1 MSEITLSPGQAKA
14 VDEIMCWVR
23 DPESQVFVLGGYAG
37 TGKTTVMK
45 WIVEQA
51 GLQVHCCAP
60 TGKAVSVLKEKLP
73 EGSSVSTIHSF
84 VYQPVEV
91 TLHQVEHAEGIA
103 EDLKKLAKKDPALKD
118 EAITAIYRAQ
128 ELARILE
135 AGSAEF
141 IEKEWCEEGP
151 VPLVVVDESSMCDE
165 EMEALILRNAGKV
178 LFVGDPG
185 QLPPVNGKNIFE
197 RRRANAVLEQIHR
210 QAAESRILR
219 FATAVRHGERFDD
232 WSGECE
238 KVRGRPPLRDVVA
251 VDQVITGKNATRR
264 GLNQAIRRHL
274 GFTATYPQE
283 GERLMCLRNDH
294 GRGLING
301 VGGVTT
307 SATEEGTLGE
317 LFVNLAYNG
326 RIMEK
331 LMIDPFHFDAY
342 ADPSISRR
350 DRPVRE
356 AQFDFG
362 NVITCHKSQGS
373 EWPHVIVWDD
383 KMRVHDRESRKRW
396 AYTAITRAAERL
408 TWVDA

>member
-1 MSEITLSPGQAKA
+1 MSEITLSPGQAGA
-14 VDEIMCWVR
+14 VDQIMTWVR
-23 DPESQVFVLGGYAG
+23 DSNSRVFVLGGYAG

-60 TGKAVSVLKEKLP
+60 TGKAVSVLKSKLP

-84 VYQPVEV
+84 VYRPIEV
-91 TLHQVEHAEGIA
+91 TLHQVENAEAVA
-103 EDLKKLAKKDPALKD
+103 EDLVKLAKKDPTLKD
-118 EAITAIYRAQ
+118 EAVFATYRAQ

-141 IEKEWCEEGP
+141 TEKEWNDDGP
-151 VPLVVVDESSMCDE
+151 VPLVVVDESSMVDE

-185 QLPPVNGKNIFE
+185 QLPPVNGRNIFE
-197 RRRANAVLEQIHR
+197 RNRADAVLDQIHR

-219 FATAVRHGERFDD
+219 FATAVRHEEKFDD
-232 WSGECE
+232 WNGECE

-251 VDQVITGKNATRR
+251 ADQVITGKNVTRR
-264 GLNQAIRRHL
+264 GLNQAIRRRL
-274 GFTATYPQE
+274 GFTSTYPE
-283 GERLMCLRNDH
+283 KGERLMCLRNDH

-301 VGGVTT
+301 VGGV
-307 SATEEGTLGE
+307 ATKAAEEGTLGE
-317 LFVNLAYNG
+317 LFLDVAYNG
-326 RIMEK
+326 QVMEK
-331 LMIDPFHFDAY
+331 LPIDPFHFDAY
-342 ADPSISRR
+342 TDPSISRR
-350 DRPVRE
+350 DRPVRG

-383 KMRVHDRESRKRW
+383 KMRTHDREARKRW